1 MFVDRVKV
9 KVKAGKGG
17 AGCVSFH
24 REKFVPRG
32 GPDGGAGGKG
42 GDVIFAVEA
51 GETTLVKLHNRP
63 AYHAENGGP
72 GSTNNKTGKA
82 GSDIRL
88 SVPPGTIVREDET
101 GRFVCELV
109 EDDSEAV
116 VAAGGKGG
124 KGNSSFATPT
134 HQVPRR
140 ADPGQPGEEKILLVE
155 LKIVADVGLVGFPNA
170 GKSTLLNALT
180 SARAKI
186 GSYPFT
192 TLNPVIGTLRLDP
205 HEIVALLQ
213 VEGKSPT
220 NSRPPRVVIA
230 DIPGILEGAHEGVG
244 LGLDFLRHIERTRVL
259 LFVLD
264 VSIHREYEP
273 VEAYRALLS
282 EIESYRA
289 DLLERPRLVALNK
302 IDDPLDESEILSIRT
317 QMEERVLNETSP
329 PEPVPLFPI
338 SALKG
343 EGLEPLRRAVFDH
356 VKNSR
361 QGAEDINL
369 R

>member
-1 MFVDRVKV
+1 MFVDKVKV

-17 AGCVSFH
+17 AGCISFH

-63 AYHAENGGP
+63 AYRAENGGP

-82 GSDIRL
+82 GSDVRL
-88 SVPPGTIVREDET
+88 TVPPGTVVREEES
-101 GRFVCELV
+101 GQFVCELI
-109 EDDSEAV
+109 EEESEAV

-124 KGNSSFATPT
+124 RGNSSFATPT

-140 ADPGQPGEEKILLVE
+140 ADPGQPGEEKTLIVE

-192 TLNPVIGTLRLDP
+192 TLNPVIGTLRLEP
-205 HEIVALLQ
+205 HEITELLQ
-213 VEGKSPT
+213 AEGKSST
-220 NSRPPRVVIA
+220 SSNSPRIVIA

-264 VSIHREYEP
+264 VSVHREHEP
-273 VEAYRALLS
+273 VEAYQSLLK
-282 EIESYRA
+282 EIGSYRV

-302 IDDPLDESEILSIRT
+302 IDDPLEEEEVLSIQNRIEEL
-317 QMEERVLNETSP
+317 MEKETETG
-329 PEPVPLFPI
+329 EPAPVFSI
-338 SALKG
+338 SAMTGL
-343 EGLEPLRRAVFDH
+343 GLEPLREALFER
-356 VKNSR
+356 VKNCRLTS
-361 QGAEDINL
+361 DDLNL
-369 R
+369 L